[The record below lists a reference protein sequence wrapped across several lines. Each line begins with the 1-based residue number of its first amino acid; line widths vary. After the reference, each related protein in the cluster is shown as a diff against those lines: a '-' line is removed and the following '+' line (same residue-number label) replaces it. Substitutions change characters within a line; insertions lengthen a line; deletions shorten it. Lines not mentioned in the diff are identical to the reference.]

1 MRPPPIAA
9 RAALRARC
17 AMRDAADRAP
27 ALRFA
32 RRRCRAKPPRRLAR
46 APQHDSAESAGRA
59 AADRRAPRRRT
70 GRPARRHASAA
81 VTAEAAAA
89 GAPSVPPAA
98 ALPCAAA
105 PRPPLETIE
114 TRPSNQGDKPMPAQG
129 NAQRTAPLA
138 RPAPTDAGHGKFK
151 KQLSLTDLTFIGLG
165 AIFGSGWLFAASH
178 VSTIAGP
185 AGILSWLLG
194 GFAVLLLGIV
204 YCELGAALPRAG
216 GVVRYPVFSH
226 GPLLGYLMGAITL
239 IAFSSLIA
247 IEVVAAR
254 QYAAAWFAGLTV
266 EGSGNPTTLGWLVQA
281 ALLCFFFY
289 LNYSSVKTFAKA
301 NNVISVFK
309 FVVPL
314 AVIVVLFAFF
324 KPANLTL
331 HGFAPFGMPGVEMAV
346 SAGGIIFAYLGLTP
360 IVSVASEVRD
370 PQRTIP
376 IALILSIVLSTLI
389 YVLLQLAFL
398 GGIPSAMLAGGWLAY
413 MVVADAM
420 ISPSGC
426 GNIYM
431 NATPR
436 VVYGWAKTGTF
447 FKVFARVDEASGI
460 PRAGLWLT
468 FALALFW
475 TLPFPSWEALI
486 NTVSAALVLSY
497 AVAPVSVAALRRT
510 APGLPRPFRASAFA
524 LTGPASFVIA
534 ALIVYWSGWRT
545 VSWLLGLQIA
555 MFAVYLACRRRV
567 PTAHLS
573 LAEQVRSCAWLIAF
587 YALMIVASYFGGFG
601 GTGQL
606 AHPYDTFAVAA
617 VALVIY
623 YWGAHTGVPSAKLQL
638 DDDEN

>member
-1 MRPPPIAA
+1 MPGQGNA
-9 RAALRARC
+9 
-17 AMRDAADRAP
+17 
-27 ALRFA
+27 
-32 RRRCRAKPPRRLAR
+32 
-46 APQHDSAESAGRA
+46 H
-59 AADRRAPRRRT
+59 
-70 GRPARRHASAA
+70 
-81 VTAEAAAA
+81 
-89 GAPSVPPAA
+89 PSVPLSRSAHP
-98 ALPCAAA
+98 
-105 PRPPLETIE
+105 
-114 TRPSNQGDKPMPAQG
+114 
-129 NAQRTAPLA
+129 
-138 RPAPTDAGHGKFK
+138 DAGHGKFK

-185 AGILSWLLG
+185 AGIFSWLLG

-226 GPLLGYLMGAITL
+226 GPLLGYLMGFITL

-254 QYAAAWFAGLTV
+254 QYAAAWFPGLTV
-266 EGSGNPTTLGWLVQA
+266 AGSSDPTTLGWLVQA

-301 NNVISVFK
+301 NNIISIFK
-309 FVVPL
+309 FIVPL
-314 AVIVVLFAFF
+314 AVIAVLFTFF
-324 KPANLTL
+324 KPANLTIQ
-331 HGFAPFGMPGVEMAV
+331 GFAPFGMPGIEMAV

-360 IVSVASEVRD
+360 IVSVASEVRN

-376 IALILSIVLSTLI
+376 IALILSILLSTLI
-389 YVLLQLAFL
+389 YVLLQLAFI
-398 GGIPSAMLAGGWLAY
+398 GSIPTQMLAAGWHDISKAFTLPYRDIALALGVGWLAV

-447 FKVFARVDEASGI
+447 FKVFTRVDEASGI

-468 FALALFW
+468 FGLAIFW

-486 NTVSAALVLSY
+486 NIVSAALVLSY

-510 APGLPRPFRASAFA
+510 APDLPRPFRASAFGI
-524 LTGPASFVIA
+524 TGPASFVIA
-534 ALIVYWSGWRT
+534 ALIVYWSGWST
-545 VSWLLGLQIA
+545 VSWLLGLQIV
-555 MFAVYLACRRRV
+555 MFVIYLACRRWV

-573 LAEQVRSCAWLIAF
+573 LAEQVRSSAWLIAF
-587 YALMIVASYFGGFG
+587 YGAMIVLSYLGGFG
-601 GTGQL
+601 GTGRL
-606 AHPYDTFAVAA
+606 AHPYDTVVVAA

-623 YWGAHTGVPSAKLQL
+623 YWGANTGVRADKLQL
-638 DDDEN
+638 DDDED

>member
-1 MRPPPIAA
+1 MPGQGNA
-9 RAALRARC
+9 
-17 AMRDAADRAP
+17 
-27 ALRFA
+27 
-32 RRRCRAKPPRRLAR
+32 
-46 APQHDSAESAGRA
+46 H
-59 AADRRAPRRRT
+59 
-70 GRPARRHASAA
+70 
-81 VTAEAAAA
+81 
-89 GAPSVPPAA
+89 PSVP
-98 ALPCAAA
+98 LS
-105 PRPPLETIE
+105 R
-114 TRPSNQGDKPMPAQG
+114 S
-129 NAQRTAPLA
+129 A
-138 RPAPTDAGHGKFK
+138 RPGAGHGKFK

-185 AGILSWLLG
+185 AGIFSWLLG

-226 GPLLGYLMGAITL
+226 GPLLGYLMGFITL

-254 QYAAAWFAGLTV
+254 QYAAAWFPGLTV
-266 EGSGNPTTLGWLVQA
+266 EGSSDPTTLGWLVQA

-301 NNVISVFK
+301 NNIISVFK
-309 FVVPL
+309 FIVPL
-314 AVIVVLFAFF
+314 AVIGVLFTFF
-324 KPANLTL
+324 KPANLTV
-331 HGFAPFGMPGVEMAV
+331 HGFAPFGMPGIEMAV

-360 IVSVASEVRD
+360 IVSVASEVRN

-376 IALILSIVLSTLI
+376 IALILSILLSTLI
-389 YVLLQLAFL
+389 YVLLQLAFI
-398 GGIPSAMLAGGWLAY
+398 GSIPTDMLAAGWHDVSKAFSLPYRDIALALGVGWLAV

-447 FKVFARVDEASGI
+447 FKVFTRVDEASGI

-468 FALALFW
+468 FGLAIFW

-486 NTVSAALVLSY
+486 NIVSAALVLSY

-510 APGLPRPFRASAFA
+510 APDLPRPFRASAFG

-534 ALIVYWSGWRT
+534 ALIVYWSGWST

-555 MFAVYLACRRRV
+555 MFAIYLACRRWV
-567 PTAHLS
+567 PTTHLS
-573 LAEQVRSCAWLIAF
+573 LAEQVRSSAWLIAF
-587 YALMIVASYFGGFG
+587 YAAMIVLSYLGGFG
-601 GTGQL
+601 GTGRL
-606 AHPYDTFAVAA
+606 AHPYDTVVVAA

-623 YWGAHTGVPSAKLQL
+623 YWGAHTGVRADKLQL
-638 DDDEN
+638 DDDED

>member
-1 MRPPPIAA
+1 MPGQGNA
-9 RAALRARC
+9 
-17 AMRDAADRAP
+17 
-27 ALRFA
+27 
-32 RRRCRAKPPRRLAR
+32 
-46 APQHDSAESAGRA
+46 H
-59 AADRRAPRRRT
+59 
-70 GRPARRHASAA
+70 
-81 VTAEAAAA
+81 
-89 GAPSVPPAA
+89 PSVPLSRSAHP
-98 ALPCAAA
+98 
-105 PRPPLETIE
+105 
-114 TRPSNQGDKPMPAQG
+114 G
-129 NAQRTAPLA
+129 
-138 RPAPTDAGHGKFK
+138 AGHGKFK

-185 AGILSWLLG
+185 AGIFSWLLG

-226 GPLLGYLMGAITL
+226 GPLLGYLMGFITL

-254 QYAAAWFAGLTV
+254 QYAAAWFPGLTV
-266 EGSGNPTTLGWLVQA
+266 EGSSDPTTLGWLVQA

-301 NNVISVFK
+301 NNIISVFK
-309 FVVPL
+309 FIVPL
-314 AVIVVLFAFF
+314 AVIGVLFTFF
-324 KPANLTL
+324 KPANLTV
-331 HGFAPFGMPGVEMAV
+331 HGFAPFGMPGIEMAV

-360 IVSVASEVRD
+360 IVSVASEVRN

-376 IALILSIVLSTLI
+376 IALILSILLSTLI
-389 YVLLQLAFL
+389 YVLLQLAFI
-398 GGIPSAMLAGGWLAY
+398 GSIPTTMLAGGWHDVSKAFSLPYRDIALALGVGWLAV

-447 FKVFARVDEASGI
+447 FKVFTRVDEASGI

-468 FALALFW
+468 FGLAIFW

-486 NTVSAALVLSY
+486 NIVSAALVLSY

-510 APGLPRPFRASAFA
+510 APDLPRPFRASAFG

-534 ALIVYWSGWRT
+534 ALIVYWSGWST
-545 VSWLLGLQIA
+545 VSWLLGLQIV
-555 MFAVYLACRRRV
+555 MFAIYLACRRWV

-573 LAEQVRSCAWLIAF
+573 LAEQVRSSAWLIAF
-587 YALMIVASYFGGFG
+587 YAAMIVLSYLGGFG
-601 GTGQL
+601 GTGRL
-606 AHPYDTFAVAA
+606 AHPYDTVVVAA

-623 YWGAHTGVPSAKLQL
+623 YWGAHTGVRADKLQL
-638 DDDEN
+638 DDDED

>member
-1 MRPPPIAA
+1 
-9 RAALRARC
+9 
-17 AMRDAADRAP
+17 
-27 ALRFA
+27 
-32 RRRCRAKPPRRLAR
+32 
-46 APQHDSAESAGRA
+46 
-59 AADRRAPRRRT
+59 
-70 GRPARRHASAA
+70 
-81 VTAEAAAA
+81 
-89 GAPSVPPAA
+89 
-98 ALPCAAA
+98 
-105 PRPPLETIE
+105 
-114 TRPSNQGDKPMPAQG
+114 MPGQG
-129 NAQRTAPLA
+129 NAQPSAPLSRSA
-138 RPAPTDAGHGKFK
+138 HPDAGHGKFK

-185 AGILSWLLG
+185 AGIFSWLLG

-226 GPLLGYLMGAITL
+226 GPLLGYLMGFITL

-254 QYAAAWFAGLTV
+254 QYAAAWFPGLTA
-266 EGSGNPTTLGWLVQA
+266 EGSSDPTTLGWLVQA
-281 ALLCFFFY
+281 ALLGFFFY

-301 NNVISVFK
+301 NNIISLFK
-309 FVVPL
+309 FIVPL
-314 AVIVVLFAFF
+314 AVIAVLFTFF
-324 KPANLTL
+324 KPANLTV
-331 HGFAPFGMPGVEMAV
+331 HGFAPFGMPGIEMAV

-360 IVSVASEVRD
+360 IVSVASEVRN

-376 IALILSIVLSTLI
+376 IALILSILLSTLI
-389 YVLLQLAFL
+389 YVLLQLAFI
-398 GGIPSAMLAGGWLAY
+398 GSIPTDMLAAGWHDVSKAFSLPYRDIALALGVGWLAV

-447 FKVFARVDEASGI
+447 FKVFTRIDEASGI

-468 FALALFW
+468 FGLAIFW

-486 NTVSAALVLSY
+486 NIVSAALVLSY

-510 APGLPRPFRASAFA
+510 APDLPRPFRASAFA
-524 LTGPASFVIA
+524 ITGPASFVIA
-534 ALIVYWSGWRT
+534 ALIVYWSGWST

-555 MFAVYLACRRRV
+555 MFVIYLACRRWV

-573 LAEQVRSCAWLIAF
+573 LAEQVRSSAWLIAF
-587 YALMIVASYFGGFG
+587 HAAMIVASYFGGFG

-606 AHPYDTFAVAA
+606 AHPYDTLVVAA
-617 VALVIY
+617 IALVIY

-638 DDDEN
+638 EDDEG

>member
-1 MRPPPIAA
+1 MPGQGNA
-9 RAALRARC
+9 
-17 AMRDAADRAP
+17 
-27 ALRFA
+27 
-32 RRRCRAKPPRRLAR
+32 
-46 APQHDSAESAGRA
+46 H
-59 AADRRAPRRRT
+59 
-70 GRPARRHASAA
+70 
-81 VTAEAAAA
+81 
-89 GAPSVPPAA
+89 PSVPLSRSAHP
-98 ALPCAAA
+98 
-105 PRPPLETIE
+105 
-114 TRPSNQGDKPMPAQG
+114 
-129 NAQRTAPLA
+129 
-138 RPAPTDAGHGKFK
+138 DAGHGKFK

-185 AGILSWLLG
+185 AGIFSWLLG

-226 GPLLGYLMGAITL
+226 GPLLGYLMGFITL

-254 QYAAAWFAGLTV
+254 QYAAAWFPGLTV
-266 EGSGNPTTLGWLVQA
+266 AGSSDPTTLGWLVQA

-301 NNVISVFK
+301 NNIISIFK
-309 FVVPL
+309 FIVPL
-314 AVIVVLFAFF
+314 AVIGVLFTFF
-324 KPANLTL
+324 KPANLTV
-331 HGFAPFGMPGVEMAV
+331 HGFAPFGMPGIEMAV

-360 IVSVASEVRD
+360 IVSVASEVRN

-376 IALILSIVLSTLI
+376 IALILSILLSTLI
-389 YVLLQLAFL
+389 YVLLQLAFI
-398 GGIPSAMLAGGWLAY
+398 GSIPTAMLAGGWHDISKAFTLPYRDIALALGVGWLAV

-447 FKVFARVDEASGI
+447 FKVFTRVDEASGI

-468 FALALFW
+468 FGLAIFW
-475 TLPFPSWEALI
+475 TMPFPSWEALI
-486 NTVSAALVLSY
+486 NIVSAALVLSY

-510 APGLPRPFRASAFA
+510 APDLPRPFRASAFGI
-524 LTGPASFVIA
+524 TGPASFVIA
-534 ALIVYWSGWRT
+534 ALIVYWSGWST
-545 VSWLLGLQIA
+545 VSWLLGLQIV
-555 MFAVYLACRRRV
+555 MFVIYLACRRWV

-573 LAEQVRSCAWLIAF
+573 LAEQVRSSAWLIAF
-587 YALMIVASYFGGFG
+587 YAAMIVLSYLGGFG
-601 GTGQL
+601 GTGRL
-606 AHPYDTFAVAA
+606 AHPYDTVVVAA

-623 YWGAHTGVPSAKLQL
+623 YWGANTGVRSDKLQL
-638 DDDEN
+638 DDDED